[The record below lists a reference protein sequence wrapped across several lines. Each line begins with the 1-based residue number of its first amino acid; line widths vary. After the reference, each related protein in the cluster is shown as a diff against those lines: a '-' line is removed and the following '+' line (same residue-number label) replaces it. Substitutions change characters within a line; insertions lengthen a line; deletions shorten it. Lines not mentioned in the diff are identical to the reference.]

1 MTMHELT
8 RNPTRKLT
16 PRQVREIRKR
26 YIPRIVLQKNLANEY
41 GVTQKVI
48 NLILQRQTY
57 KEIQ

>member
-1 MTMHELT
+1 MHELT

>member
-1 MTMHELT
+1 MHELT

-16 PRQVREIRKR
+16 PRQVREIRGR